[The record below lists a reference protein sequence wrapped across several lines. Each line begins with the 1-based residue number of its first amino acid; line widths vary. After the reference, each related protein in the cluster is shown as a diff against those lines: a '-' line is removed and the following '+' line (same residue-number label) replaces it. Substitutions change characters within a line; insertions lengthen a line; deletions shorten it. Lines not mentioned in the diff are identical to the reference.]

1 MTTGETVRPTASAT
15 GMAATRALRRDD
27 GDGDVPSSPERVSAV
42 AAATL
47 GRIHQVVREYDVT
60 YAEFQAVKRWL
71 IDLGEKG
78 EWPLFL
84 DVFVEHAVEEVN
96 HASRAGSAGTIRGPY
111 HLPGQRIL
119 PAECKLPMRQDE
131 PGAPLIFEGRV
142 TGLDGR
148 PVGGAML
155 DFWQAD
161 ANGYYSGFAPGIP
174 EGNLRGVIR
183 SGVRGEFAITT
194 VRPAPY
200 EIPKDGPTGKLIA
213 AANWHAWRPAH
224 LHMIVTAP
232 GYLSVTTQL
241 YFDDDEWLDSDIAQ
255 ATRPELILSPESD
268 EAGRLRL
275 RHDFVLDPES

>member
-1 MTTGETVRPTASAT
+1 MTMGETTGPTASAT
-15 GMAATRALRRDD
+15 GMAATRALRRGG
-27 GDGDVPSSPERVSAV
+27 GDGDVASSPERVSTV
-42 AAATL
+42 AAALL

-60 YAEFQAVKRWL
+60 YAEFQAAKRWL
-71 IDLGEKG
+71 IELGEAG

-96 HASRAGSAGTIRGPY
+96 HASRAGSAGTIQGPY
-111 HLPGQRIL
+111 HLPGQRTL
-119 PAECKLPMRQDE
+119 PAECTLPMRQDE
-131 PGAPLIFEGRV
+131 PGTPLIFEGRV
-142 TGLDGR
+142 TDLDGR
-148 PVGGAML
+148 PVGGALL

-183 SGVRGEFAITT
+183 TGEHGEFAITT

-200 EIPKDGPTGKLIA
+200 EIPKDGPTGKLIT

-224 LHMIVTAP
+224 LHVIVTAP
-232 GYLSVTTQL
+232 GFLRVTTQL
-241 YFDDDEWLDSDIAQ
+241 YFDDDEWLDDDIAQ
-255 ATRPELILSPESD
+255 ATKPELVLSPESD

-275 RHDFVLDPES
+275 RHDFVLDPE